1 MEERQVLSEYYIG
14 RTEAYF
20 DEEQDWI
27 FTPPL
32 FVVTKNPEKYISAQ
46 SDIYQL
52 TEKGN
57 DFFDDW
63 AEKYGAG
70 YDLCNG
76 GMKTSLKPEDVY
88 DILTTDPEYSV
99 KLNTEEK

>member
-1 MEERQVLSEYYIG
+1 MEERQELSEYYIG
-14 RTEAYF
+14 RTDAYF

-27 FTPPL
+27 FTPAL
-32 FVVTKNPEKYISAQ
+32 FVVTNNPKKHISAQ

-63 AEKYGAG
+63 ADKYGTG

-76 GMKTSLKPEDVY
+76 RMGTKLQPENVY
-88 DILTTDPEYSV
+88 NILTTNPEYSV
-99 KLNTEEK
+99 KLNAEEK